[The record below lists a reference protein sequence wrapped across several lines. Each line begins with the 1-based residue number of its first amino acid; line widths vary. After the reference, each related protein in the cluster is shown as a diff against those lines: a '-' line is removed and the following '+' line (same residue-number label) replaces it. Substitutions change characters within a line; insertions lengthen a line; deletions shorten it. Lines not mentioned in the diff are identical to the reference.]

1 MSDSKSPSEKEK
13 SPLASDEQI
22 IPADFAIQ
30 KGPSTGDDQ
39 SENEMNDRDSADAG
53 KGRIAALEAQLVET
67 TAELNKFRD
76 LALRSSADLDNY
88 RKRMSKER
96 EEAIRFAN
104 SGLLE
109 KLIPVLDNFEFGLQA
124 ARGASSADSILDG
137 MKMVQKQFQDFL
149 SSAGIEVIDAT
160 GQKFDPQLH
169 EAISQEENDKIPEGV
184 VLRQLRKGYKLR
196 DRLIRPANVV
206 VSKGV
211 PVEASTGPRE
221 T

>member
-13 SPLASDEQI
+13 RALASDEQI
-22 IPADFAIQ
+22 IPPEFAIQ
-30 KGPSTGDDQ
+30 KGQSTGEDQ
-39 SENEMNDRDSADAG
+39 PENETKERDSTAAG
-53 KGRIAALEAQLVET
+53 KDRIATLEGQLAET

-109 KLIPVLDNFEFGLQA
+109 RLIPVLDNFEFGLQA
-124 ARGASSADSILDG
+124 VRGASSADSILDG

-169 EAISQEENDKIPEGV
+169 EAISQEENDKVPEGIV
-184 VLRQLRKGYKLR
+184 IRQLRKGYKLR

-206 VSKGV
+206 VSKGA